1 MTAKWPSALA
11 SLDRPLGA
19 VEDAVR
25 KLESSEEV
33 DVAAALAQLQTAEEA
48 SRNLRS
54 MLLAEV
60 PDAAWQDRN
69 QLNVLVQTRHVEQQ
83 RSRLGILASEL
94 EHGTISHRRA
104 ARVTQLTELREEAVK
119 ELRYLAGIE
128 GEPPT
133 LPGPD
138 AGRWVEWAC
147 SLKEPEDTEALQTLR
162 KGFAYL
168 DEFVASL
175 EPGMWLMEGTPVQH
189 DQELNAEAIQERRS
203 RLLALAAEL
212 ERGGIVHHR
221 ALRVTHMNELR
232 EEATKELQSHAAAH
246 GVPPN
251 LPGPDAAQW
260 VQWACHLKEPDDADA
275 LQNLRSRFGHL
286 DEFVAG
292 LEPDMWKPNAA
303 GIEKP
308 AAAAAAAAA
317 APKAAPTPKVETV
330 SKAAAPAKAP
340 APSKPAASAKA
351 AASSKAAVAAAA
363 ATAAAPVLVA
373 AKAAKP
379 EAEEKK
385 VPLQDTLLED
395 NFVPSRPSEPPVETH
410 IFREIVA
417 NADDSGS
424 DLKSRILEI
433 WEGKRRLVVA
443 TAAVLVITVL
453 GAMLWRV
460 HRTQASNPAPKAV
473 EAKAPDV
480 TPTNTVTTPASLTTT
495 AAAAPAPEKKEK
507 EAKPKDDSA
516 NAAPPAPK
524 QAALLDTGGLRAPQA
539 MPKSP
544 TRTEEANAATGAPT
558 LGAIAGAAL
567 PNGVMNISAAQP
579 KPRTSSGVV
588 EGALVH
594 RVSPLYPAPARQ
606 AGVKGNVTVQA
617 LVGKDGSV
625 RSVKVLKGPPLLSQA
640 AADAVKQWKYKPFLL
655 DGQPTEANI
664 EVNVNFQ

>member
-25 KLESSEEV
+25 KLESSDEV
-33 DVAAALAQLQTAEEA
+33 DVASALAQLQAADEA
-48 SRNLRS
+48 ARNLRA

-60 PDAAWQDRN
+60 PDAEWQDRN
-69 QLNVLVQTRHVEQQ
+69 QLNALVHTRHVEQQ
-83 RSRLGILASEL
+83 RSRLIILASEL
-94 EHGTISHRRA
+94 ELGTISHRRA

-128 GEPPT
+128 GDPPT
-133 LPGPD
+133 LPGPE
-138 AGRWVEWAC
+138 AGRWVDWAC

-175 EPGMWLMEGTPVQH
+175 EPGMWQVDGAPVQH
-189 DQELNAEAIQERRS
+189 DQELDAEAIQQRRS

-212 ERGGIVHHR
+212 ERGDIVHHR
-221 ALRVTHMNELR
+221 ALRVSHLNELR
-232 EEATKELQSHAAAH
+232 EESIKELRAQAAVH

-251 LPGPDAAQW
+251 LPGPEAAQW

-292 LEPDMWKPNAA
+292 LEPDMWKPNA
-303 GIEKP
+303 EKP
-308 AAAAAAAAA
+308 AAAAAAMASTAAVVPAGRSA
-317 APKAAPTPKVETV
+317 APAPAAKA
-330 SKAAAPAKAP
+330 AAAPAKAP
-340 APSKPAASAKA
+340 AKGASAKTA
-351 AASSKAAVAAAA
+351 APAKAATGAAVTAPAAAA
-363 ATAAAPVLVA
+363 AVAVA
-373 AKAAKP
+373 AKAT
-379 EAEEKK
+379 EEKK

-395 NFVPSRPSEPPVETH
+395 NFVPTRPSEPPVETH

-417 NADDSGS
+417 TADEGSGS
-424 DLKSRILEI
+424 GLKSRVMEI
-433 WEGKRRLVVA
+433 WEGKRRLVIA
-443 TAAVLVITVL
+443 TAAVLVVTVL

-480 TPTNTVTTPASLTTT
+480 TPTNTVTTPSITPT
-495 AAAAPAPEKKEK
+495 AAAAPAPEKKEP
-507 EAKPKDDSA
+507 KPKDENA

-524 QAALLDTGGLRAPQA
+524 QAALLDTGGLRAPQS
-539 MPKSP
+539 MPKSGA
-544 TRTEEANAATGAPT
+544 RTEEANAAVGAPS
-558 LGAIAGAAL
+558 LGAISGGAL
-567 PNGVMNISAAQP
+567 PTGVMNISAAQP
-579 KPRTSSGVV
+579 KPRASSGVV
-588 EGALVH
+588 EGALIH

-606 AGVKGNVTVQA
+606 AGVRGNVTVQA

-664 EVNVNFQ
+664 EVNINFQ

>member
-25 KLESSEEV
+25 KLESSDEV
-33 DVAAALAQLQTAEEA
+33 DVASALAQLQAADEA
-48 SRNLRS
+48 ARNLRA

-60 PDAAWQDRN
+60 PDAEWQDRN
-69 QLNVLVQTRHVEQQ
+69 QLNALVHTRHVEQQ
-83 RSRLGILASEL
+83 RSRLIILASEL
-94 EHGTISHRRA
+94 ELGTISHRRA

-128 GEPPT
+128 GDPPT
-133 LPGPD
+133 LPGPE
-138 AGRWVEWAC
+138 AGRWVDWAC

-175 EPGMWLMEGTPVQH
+175 EPGMWQVDGAPVQH
-189 DQELNAEAIQERRS
+189 DQELDAEAIQQRRS

-212 ERGGIVHHR
+212 ERGDIVHHR
-221 ALRVTHMNELR
+221 ALRVSHLNELR
-232 EEATKELQSHAAAH
+232 EESIKELRAHAAVH

-251 LPGPDAAQW
+251 LPGPEAAQW

-292 LEPDMWKPNAA
+292 LEPDMWKPNA
-303 GIEKP
+303 EKP
-308 AAAAAAAAA
+308 AAAAAAMASTAAVVPAGKSA
-317 APKAAPTPKVETV
+317 APAPAAKA
-330 SKAAAPAKAP
+330 AAAPAKAP
-340 APSKPAASAKA
+340 AKGASAKTTAPAKAATGA
-351 AASSKAAVAAAA
+351 AATAPAAAA
-363 ATAAAPVLVA
+363 AVAVA
-373 AKAAKP
+373 AKAT
-379 EAEEKK
+379 EEKK

-395 NFVPSRPSEPPVETH
+395 NFVPTRPSEPPVETH

-417 NADDSGS
+417 TADEGSGS
-424 DLKSRILEI
+424 DLKSRVMEI
-433 WEGKRRLVVA
+433 WEGKRRLVIA
-443 TAAVLVITVL
+443 TAAVLVVTVL

-480 TPTNTVTTPASLTTT
+480 TPTNTVTTPSITPT
-495 AAAAPAPEKKEK
+495 AAAAPAPEKKEP
-507 EAKPKDDSA
+507 KPKDENA

-524 QAALLDTGGLRAPQA
+524 QAALLDTGGLRAPQS
-539 MPKSP
+539 MPKSGA
-544 TRTEEANAATGAPT
+544 RTEEANAAVGAPS
-558 LGAIAGAAL
+558 LGAISGGAL
-567 PNGVMNISAAQP
+567 PTGVMNISAAQP
-579 KPRTSSGVV
+579 KPRASSGVV
-588 EGALVH
+588 EGALIH

-606 AGVKGNVTVQA
+606 AGVRGNVTVQA

-664 EVNVNFQ
+664 EVNINFQ

>member
-25 KLESSEEV
+25 KLESSDEV
-33 DVAAALAQLQTAEEA
+33 DVASALAQLQAADEA
-48 SRNLRS
+48 ARNLRA

-60 PDAAWQDRN
+60 PDAEWQDRN
-69 QLNVLVQTRHVEQQ
+69 QLNALVHTRHVEQQ
-83 RSRLGILASEL
+83 RSRLIILASEL
-94 EHGTISHRRA
+94 ELGTISHRRA

-128 GEPPT
+128 GDPPT
-133 LPGPD
+133 LPGPE
-138 AGRWVEWAC
+138 AGRWVDWAC

-175 EPGMWLMEGTPVQH
+175 EPGMWQVDGAPVQH
-189 DQELNAEAIQERRS
+189 DQELDAEAIQQRRS

-212 ERGGIVHHR
+212 ERGDIVHHR
-221 ALRVTHMNELR
+221 ALRVSHLNELR
-232 EEATKELQSHAAAH
+232 EESIKELRAHAAVH

-251 LPGPDAAQW
+251 LPGPEAAQW

-292 LEPDMWKPNAA
+292 LEPDMWKPNA
-303 GIEKP
+303 EKP
-308 AAAAAAAAA
+308 AAAAAAMASTAAVVPAGKSA
-317 APKAAPTPKVETV
+317 APAPAAKA
-330 SKAAAPAKAP
+330 AAAPAKAP
-340 APSKPAASAKA
+340 AKGASAKTAAPAKAATGA
-351 AASSKAAVAAAA
+351 AATAPAAAA
-363 ATAAAPVLVA
+363 AVAVA
-373 AKAAKP
+373 AKAT
-379 EAEEKK
+379 EEKK

-395 NFVPSRPSEPPVETH
+395 NFVPTRPSEPPVETH

-417 NADDSGS
+417 TADEGSGS
-424 DLKSRILEI
+424 DLKSRVMEI
-433 WEGKRRLVVA
+433 WEGKRRLVIA
-443 TAAVLVITVL
+443 TAAVLVVTVL

-480 TPTNTVTTPASLTTT
+480 TPTNTVTTPSITPT
-495 AAAAPAPEKKEK
+495 AAAAPAPEKKEP
-507 EAKPKDDSA
+507 KPKDENA

-524 QAALLDTGGLRAPQA
+524 QAALLDTGGLRAPQS
-539 MPKSP
+539 MPKSGA
-544 TRTEEANAATGAPT
+544 RTEEANAAVGAPS
-558 LGAIAGAAL
+558 LGAISGGAL
-567 PNGVMNISAAQP
+567 PTGVMNISAAQP
-579 KPRTSSGVV
+579 KPRASSGVV
-588 EGALVH
+588 EGALIH

-606 AGVKGNVTVQA
+606 AGVRGNVTVQA

-664 EVNVNFQ
+664 EVNINFQ

>member
-25 KLESSEEV
+25 KLESSDEV
-33 DVAAALAQLQTAEEA
+33 DVASALAQLQAADEA
-48 SRNLRS
+48 ARNLRA

-60 PDAAWQDRN
+60 PDAEWQDRN
-69 QLNVLVQTRHVEQQ
+69 QLNALVHTRHVEQQ
-83 RSRLGILASEL
+83 RSRLIILASEL
-94 EHGTISHRRA
+94 ELGTISHRRA

-128 GEPPT
+128 GDPPT
-133 LPGPD
+133 LPGPE
-138 AGRWVEWAC
+138 AGRWVDWAC

-175 EPGMWLMEGTPVQH
+175 EPGMWQVDGAPVQH
-189 DQELNAEAIQERRS
+189 DQELDAEAIQQRRS

-212 ERGGIVHHR
+212 ERGDIVHHR
-221 ALRVTHMNELR
+221 ALRVSHLNELR
-232 EEATKELQSHAAAH
+232 EESIKELRAHAAVH

-251 LPGPDAAQW
+251 LPGPEAAQW

-292 LEPDMWKPNAA
+292 LEPDMWKPNA
-303 GIEKP
+303 EKP
-308 AAAAAAAAA
+308 AAAAAAMASTAAVVPAGKSA
-317 APKAAPTPKVETV
+317 APAPAAKA
-330 SKAAAPAKAP
+330 AAAPAKAP
-340 APSKPAASAKA
+340 AKGASAKTA
-351 AASSKAAVAAAA
+351 APAKAATGAAVTAPAAAA
-363 ATAAAPVLVA
+363 AVAVA
-373 AKAAKP
+373 AKAT
-379 EAEEKK
+379 EEKK

-395 NFVPSRPSEPPVETH
+395 NFVPTRPSEPPVETH

-417 NADDSGS
+417 TADEGSGS
-424 DLKSRILEI
+424 DLKSRVMEI
-433 WEGKRRLVVA
+433 WEGKRRLVIA
-443 TAAVLVITVL
+443 TAAVLVVTVL

-480 TPTNTVTTPASLTTT
+480 TPTNTVTTPSITPT
-495 AAAAPAPEKKEK
+495 AAAAPAPEKKEP
-507 EAKPKDDSA
+507 KPKDENA

-524 QAALLDTGGLRAPQA
+524 QAALLDTGGLRAPQS
-539 MPKSP
+539 MPKSGA
-544 TRTEEANAATGAPT
+544 RTEEANAAVGAPS
-558 LGAIAGAAL
+558 LGAISGGAL
-567 PNGVMNISAAQP
+567 PTGVMNISAAQP
-579 KPRTSSGVV
+579 KPRASSGVV
-588 EGALVH
+588 EGALIH
-594 RVSPLYPAPARQ
+594 RVSPLYPATARQ
-606 AGVKGNVTVQA
+606 AGVRGNVTVQA

-664 EVNVNFQ
+664 EVNINFQ

>member
-25 KLESSEEV
+25 KLESSDEV
-33 DVAAALAQLQTAEEA
+33 DVASALAQLQAADEA
-48 SRNLRS
+48 ARNLRA

-60 PDAAWQDRN
+60 PDAEWQDRN
-69 QLNVLVQTRHVEQQ
+69 QLNALVHTRHVEQQ
-83 RSRLGILASEL
+83 RSRLIILASEL
-94 EHGTISHRRA
+94 ELGTISHRRA

-128 GEPPT
+128 GDPPT
-133 LPGPD
+133 LPGPE
-138 AGRWVEWAC
+138 AGRWVDWAC

-175 EPGMWLMEGTPVQH
+175 EPGMWQVDGAPVQH
-189 DQELNAEAIQERRS
+189 DQELDAEAIQQRRS

-212 ERGGIVHHR
+212 ERGDIVHHR
-221 ALRVTHMNELR
+221 ALRVSHLNELR
-232 EEATKELQSHAAAH
+232 EESIKELRAHAAVH

-251 LPGPDAAQW
+251 LPGPEAAQW

-292 LEPDMWKPNAA
+292 LEPDMWKPNA
-303 GIEKP
+303 EKP
-308 AAAAAAAAA
+308 AAAAAAMASTAAVVPAGKSA
-317 APKAAPTPKVETV
+317 APAPAAKA
-330 SKAAAPAKAP
+330 AAAPAKAP
-340 APSKPAASAKA
+340 AKGASAKTA
-351 AASSKAAVAAAA
+351 APAKAATGAAVTAPAAAA
-363 ATAAAPVLVA
+363 AVAVA
-373 AKAAKP
+373 AKAT
-379 EAEEKK
+379 EEKK

-395 NFVPSRPSEPPVETH
+395 NFVPTRPSEPPVETH

-417 NADDSGS
+417 TADEGSGS
-424 DLKSRILEI
+424 DLKSRVMEI
-433 WEGKRRLVVA
+433 WEGKRRLVIA
-443 TAAVLVITVL
+443 TAAVLVVTVL

-480 TPTNTVTTPASLTTT
+480 TPTNTVTTPSITPT
-495 AAAAPAPEKKEK
+495 AAAAPAPEKKEP
-507 EAKPKDDSA
+507 KPKDENA

-524 QAALLDTGGLRAPQA
+524 QAALLDTGGLRAPQS
-539 MPKSP
+539 MPKSGA
-544 TRTEEANAATGAPT
+544 RTEEANAAVGAPS
-558 LGAIAGAAL
+558 LGAISGGAL
-567 PNGVMNISAAQP
+567 PTGVMNISAAQP
-579 KPRTSSGVV
+579 KPRASSGVV
-588 EGALVH
+588 EGALIH

-606 AGVKGNVTVQA
+606 AGVRGNVTVQA

-664 EVNVNFQ
+664 EVNINFQ